1 MVQASSMPTVDRSTY
16 EILKAKTLQ
25 PTWFAP
31 QDSDDFFFP
40 KTSMSYC
47 KNRISV
53 CGLLALWCPDCGCLD
68 LPFFAEIGRGRDG
81 HGASEFEFWLL

>member
-1 MVQASSMPTVDRSTY
+1 MPTVDRSTY

-40 KTSMSYC
+40 QDFHE
-47 KNRISV
+47 
-53 CGLLALWCPDCGCLD
+53 LLQEQNICMWIVSLVV
-68 LPFFAEIGRGRDG
+68 
-81 HGASEFEFWLL
+81 S

>member
-40 KTSMSYC
+40 QDFHE
-47 KNRISV
+47 
-53 CGLLALWCPDCGCLD
+53 LLQEQNICMWIVSLVV
-68 LPFFAEIGRGRDG
+68 
-81 HGASEFEFWLL
+81 S